1 MVHVSSI
8 GARLIVGALCLMVCA
23 VPLVLPRGIY
33 EPAFSPKFFSLHLS
47 IAMAGLGWIIQTRWG
62 RNFRVSFNPLLIP
75 ALGFLCAAL
84 LSAPSTTHPLDTL
97 VEVVNLAA
105 LFVLFFVVAN
115 TLSPEQIRPILLTS
129 SVTGLVVAVI
139 GILQFHGLAFL
150 DIPSCS
156 SPQRHL
162 AADYLVCAIPLS
174 GFLFFTSNR
183 RIVLV
188 ISGLSTTLMG
198 VYLIYTRAR
207 GAWVGMTG
215 ALLLVAVFVAIWPGL
230 WRPVMEALRAGLRG
244 KRWLAGG
251 ALILFAALSVLP
263 ADPSSHRS
271 RSPYLTETKADILTT
286 AASVFGGDLEVYH
299 DRSHRERLAMWRSTL
314 SMVAENPLLGVGP
327 GGWKRVYPLYDGGAT
342 IEPYGTPRRPHN
354 DFLWIAAEFGLIGLC
369 VYLWLLT
376 AVFRCLF
383 QLARHPLPDSRILG
397 VMLAICILSYLGTS
411 FFGFP
416 REHPQ
421 ATMFVFLA
429 FGIIAGATGGDPI
442 DLRKK
447 GLFILVPLLI
457 VLLSGVGLSWFR
469 VRFDRHYLNTLYL
482 GKVRRDWPGLLE
494 EFPRALENGLF
505 RPHILAFKGVA
516 LQHLERLEEAGETYL
531 RALGYTPHAW
541 RIHSGLGSVY
551 LQQGRLDEAL
561 SHFQVALS
569 ICPDALDVRSN
580 LAMVHHQMGDLPR
593 ALEEIRT
600 VLKAD
605 PRDVRAHH
613 YLGNLFVAMNQPDS
627 AIVEYQKALRID
639 PLPYTHTN
647 LADIYRIQ
655 GRLKEA
661 LPHYLEAVRAF
672 PDKQAIQ
679 WGLGLSLEAAG
690 RLPEAEAALRK
701 AVEIQPGFAQGSFSL
716 GNLFFDQGRYSDA
729 LEAYRTFLNHWRGDP
744 SFTRFAHD
752 RVVDCEIRIKQQA
765 TD

>member
-1 MVHVSSI
+1 
-8 GARLIVGALCLMVCA
+8 
-23 VPLVLPRGIY
+23 
-33 EPAFSPKFFSLHLS
+33 
-47 IAMAGLGWIIQTRWG
+47 
-62 RNFRVSFNPLLIP
+62 
-75 ALGFLCAAL
+75 
-84 LSAPSTTHPLDTL
+84 
-97 VEVVNLAA
+97 
-105 LFVLFFVVAN
+105 
-115 TLSPEQIRPILLTS
+115 
-129 SVTGLVVAVI
+129 
-139 GILQFHGLAFL
+139 
-150 DIPSCS
+150 
-156 SPQRHL
+156 
-162 AADYLVCAIPLS
+162 
-174 GFLFFTSNR
+174 
-183 RIVLV
+183 
-188 ISGLSTTLMG
+188 
-198 VYLIYTRAR
+198 
-207 GAWVGMTG
+207 
-215 ALLLVAVFVAIWPGL
+215 
-230 WRPVMEALRAGLRG
+230 
-244 KRWLAGG
+244 
-251 ALILFAALSVLP
+251 
-263 ADPSSHRS
+263 
-271 RSPYLTETKADILTT
+271 
-286 AASVFGGDLEVYH
+286 
-299 DRSHRERLAMWRSTL
+299 MW
-314 SMVAENPLLGVGP
+314 
-327 GGWKRVYPLYDGGAT
+327 
-342 IEPYGTPRRPHN
+342 
-354 DFLWIAAEFGLIGLC
+354 
-369 VYLWLLT
+369 
-376 AVFRCLF
+376 
-383 QLARHPLPDSRILG
+383 
-397 VMLAICILSYLGTS
+397 
-411 FFGFP
+411 
-416 REHPQ
+416 
-421 ATMFVFLA
+421 
-429 FGIIAGATGGDPI
+429 
-442 DLRKK
+442 
-447 GLFILVPLLI
+447 
-457 VLLSGVGLSWFR
+457 
-469 VRFDRHYLNTLYL
+469 
-482 GKVRRDWPGLLE
+482 
-494 EFPRALENGLF
+494 
-505 RPHILAFKGVA
+505 A